1 MKKDGYYVFF
11 EIQEILQDF
20 NVQWK
25 DMCDKVKDKGS
36 KFRQVVDQEIF
47 NKALVDVQVGNWIM
61 EINYFIEIVLI
72 IINVGKIVLL

>member
-47 NKALVDVQVGNWIM
+47 NKALVDVQVSNWIM

>member
-47 NKALVDVQVGNWIM
+47 NKALVDVQVRNWIM